1 MIEINKI
8 KSPFIYYCQKV
19 IPLAFDESLS
29 YYEQLCHL
37 TAKIKEVIEE
47 QNIEGDAIE
56 ELQQKYLLLVDYV
69 DHYFDNLDVQEEIN
83 NKLDE
88 MAEGGEL
95 ENIIAQYIGLQSTYT
110 YNNVSEMKLSE
121 NLSNGAFVRTSG
133 FYSYNDGGGA
143 FYKVRTI
150 TSGDVIDEMFI
161 IALYDENLIAEYIP
175 QNDSYNI
182 NALGCKGDHTFDNTT
197 KLQAIINKAETTGY
211 KILIPNGEYLISD
224 TLYINN
230 KISIEGLG
238 DNRLWKGTSKHP
250 MICGY
255 ITDKPFIFIS
265 DQSTLY
271 NWDTAKNH
279 LVESV
284 HLKNLRLVGSTQSGF
299 SLTGI
304 FASCYLST
312 FENLTING
320 FYNDIAFAGCYET
333 IVNDC
338 RFTQSYQNLVLFDN
352 NRTTV
357 FNNVYCN
364 GGQHDTGSVINN
376 ADYIAKYNKNH
387 MLNYCCVYANISYH
401 YFYNLAVEDSCYGII
416 SRDSDITSNVT
427 NFESLSDY
435 CIETSINLKTNV
447 YTNID
452 NAHFYNPNTSAFN
465 SCKLFKTGF
474 RTRLNLKTVD
484 PLPITAFNNGDI
496 GSRSIARLYSYIT
509 GEKIIPL
516 TLSSNVDGATII
528 NKSHYTQNGFKVD
541 FEFSGQT
548 SWGGSSVTTITGL
561 PTTPDEIASKYRYFA
576 CPNKT
581 KDTLINLRVSGT
593 GIIVDGS
600 GAWIGGSSY
609 LNTIAKINYE
619 YDIN

>member
-37 TAKIKEVIEE
+37 TAKIKEVIDE
-47 QNIEGDAIE
+47 QNIEGQAIE
-56 ELQQKYLLLVDYV
+56 ELQNKYLLLVEYV

-88 MAEGGEL
+88 MAESGEL
-95 ENIIAQYIGLQSTYT
+95 EDIIAQYVGLQSTYT

-121 NLSNGAFVRTSG
+121 NLTDGAFVRTSG

-150 TSGDVIDEMFI
+150 TNVDVIDEIFLF
-161 IALYDENLIAEYIP
+161 ALYDENLVAEYIP

-182 NALGCKGDHTFDNTT
+182 NALGCKGDHTFDNTE

-265 DQSTLY
+265 DQNTLY

-284 HLKNLRLVGSTQSGF
+284 HLKNLRLIGSTPSGF

-312 FENLTING
+312 FENITING

-333 IVNDC
+333 IVSDC

-352 NRTTV
+352 NRTTI

-364 GGQHDTGSVINN
+364 GGYHEVGSVINN
-376 ADYIAKYNKNH
+376 ADYIANYSKNH
-387 MLNYCCVYANISYH
+387 MLNYTCIYANLSYH
-401 YFYNLAVEDSCYGII
+401 NFYNMAVEDSCYGII
-416 SRDSDITSNVT
+416 SRDSDITSNIT
-427 NFESLSDY
+427 NFESLSEY
-435 CIETSINLKTNV
+435 CVHCSLNLKSDV

-465 SCKLFKTGF
+465 SCKMFYTSYHSK
-474 RTRLNLKTVD
+474 LNLKTVD
-484 PLPITAFNNGDI
+484 ALPVTALNDGDMVNN
-496 GSRSIARLYSYIT
+496 SIARIYSYIT

-516 TLSSNVDGATII
+516 TLSSNIENAVIR
-528 NKSHYTQNGFKVD
+528 NKSHYTRTGFKID
-541 FEFSGQT
+541 LMFSDQT
-548 SWGGSSVTTITGL
+548 AWSGSSGSQIIGL
-561 PTTPDEIASKYRYFA
+561 PASTSFTNSEYIYFA
-576 CPNKT
+576 CPTNVVDK
-581 KDTLINLRVSGT
+581 LFNIRLRG
-593 GIIVDGS
+593 DGNFTTS
-600 GAWIGGSSY
+600 AGAWIGG
-609 LNTIAKINYE
+609 NGVGAIVKIEYE
-619 YDIN
+619 YNIT